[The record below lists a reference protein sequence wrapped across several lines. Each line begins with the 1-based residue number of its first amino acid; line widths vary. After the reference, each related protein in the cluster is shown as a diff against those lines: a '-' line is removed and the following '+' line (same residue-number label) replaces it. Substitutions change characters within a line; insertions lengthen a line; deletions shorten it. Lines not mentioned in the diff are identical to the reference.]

1 MKFAEPEDVSARY
14 EGTIPEDRGEWI
26 ELCIGD
32 IEAELMGKVPS
43 LRKSIDEINAE
54 SAAAGDPDRLDRVK
68 ALVCRKVLD
77 LFRNPD
83 GAIQKSQT
91 MGEVSQ
97 SSSWWR
103 GSPSRGGAAGGPVA
117 FTVDDLD
124 GVRLKRTRSRFGVA
138 TVAPWQVGG

>member
-14 EGTIPEDRGEWI
+14 EGTIPADRVEWI
-26 ELCIGD
+26 DLRISD

-43 LRKSIDEINAE
+43 LRKSITEIDSE
-54 SAAAGDPDRLDRVK
+54 STAAGDPGRLDRVK

-77 LFRNPD
+77 LYRNPD
-83 GAIQKSQT
+83 GASQKSQT
-91 MGEVSQ
+91 MGEISQ
-97 SSSWWR
+97 SATWFR
-103 GSPSRGGAAGGPVA
+103 GSSTGPVM

-138 TVAPWQVGG
+138 TIAPWRVGG